1 MRPSRVTRREFTR
14 FLGLAAGALALPK
27 PLRAAESKPLNVM
40 LFTADDLN
48 CDSLGCYGSPV
59 PDISPNLDKFAAQ
72 SMRFDRAH
80 VTVAICQPSRG
91 VLATGLYPHHSGVMG
106 FMHTEKKI
114 PTVMQTFRDAGYLTG
129 VLGKVGHSTP
139 HGSYTWDFVHDQ
151 GELGNGRSPTK
162 YHDYCVEFLSRCR
175 KEGKPFY
182 FMVNSHDPHRPYHIP
197 GKGGNSGG
205 AETPSR
211 IYKPSE
217 VKVPGFLPD
226 LPGVRQELSYY
237 FNSVRRLDDTFG
249 KVMAAL
255 EETGFADNTLVLFLS
270 DNGIAVPF
278 AKCNSYLASTRTPW
292 LVRWPGVVKPGS
304 VDAAHFVSG
313 IDFLATAVDAA
324 GLPAISGL
332 DGRSTAPLLKGQT
345 QAGRDRV
352 FTQIDCKAGGDAVPM
367 RCIQTPKFGYI
378 FNGWADGEHRY
389 RNNNEGMCMKAMEE
403 AAQTDPRIAER
414 VRVFRF
420 RDVEEFY
427 DLEKDPDC
435 TINLVKRP
443 EFAAEIEKFRSQLL
457 QQMTDSG
464 DPLLAAFHKRHSP
477 KDMSDAMW
485 KAYAPYG
492 TKKKTPGAGKKPKR
506 TGKRK
511 TP

>member
-270 DNGIAVPF
+270 DNGIAV
-278 AKCNSYLASTRTPW
+278 
-292 LVRWPGVVKPGS
+292 
-304 VDAAHFVSG
+304 
-313 IDFLATAVDAA
+313 LATAVDAA

-464 DPLLAAFHKRHSP
+464 DPLLAAFQKRHSP
-477 KDMSDAMW
+477 KEMSDAMW

>member
-1 MRPSRVTRREFTR
+1 MKPSPLTRREFAR
-14 FLGLAAGALALPK
+14 FLGLAAGAIALPK
-27 PLRAAESKPLNVM
+27 SLQAAKGRPLNVL

-48 CDSLGCYGSPV
+48 CDSLGCYDSPV

-72 SMRFDRAH
+72 SMRFDCAH

-91 VLATGLYPHHSGVMG
+91 VLGTGLYPHHSGIMG
-106 FMHTEKKI
+106 FMHTNKKI
-114 PTVMQTFRDAGYLTG
+114 PTVMQAFRDAGYLTG
-129 VLGKVGHSTP
+129 ILGKVGHSTP
-139 HGSYTWDFVHDQ
+139 HTAYKWDFVHDQ
-151 GELGNGRSPTK
+151 RELGNGRSPTR

-175 KEGKPFY
+175 KEGKGFY

-197 GKGGNSGG
+197 GKTGKGGG
-205 AETPSR
+205 AEVPSR
-211 IYKPSE
+211 IYKPRE

-226 LPGVRQELSYY
+226 LPGVRQEISYY

-249 KVMAAL
+249 KVMEAL
-255 EETGFADNTLVLFLS
+255 KETGFEDNTLVLFIS

-304 VDAAHFVSG
+304 VDLAHFVSG
-313 IDFLATAVDAA
+313 IDFLPTAVDAA

-332 DGRSTAPLLKGQT
+332 DGRSTVPLLKGQKQT
-345 QAGRDRV
+345 GRDHV

-367 RCIQTPKFGYI
+367 RCLQNAKFGYI

-389 RNNNEGMCMKAMEE
+389 RNNNEGLCMKAME
-403 AAQTDPRIAER
+403 AAAATDPQIAER

-427 DLEKDPDC
+427 DLDKDPDC
-435 TINLVKRP
+435 TINLAKDP
-443 EFAAEIEKFRSQLL
+443 KFGAEVDKFRSELL
-457 QQMTDSG
+457 KQMTDTG

-477 KDMSDAMW
+477 KEMSDAMR

-492 TKKKTPGAGKKPKR
+492 GRKKPRKS
-506 TGKRK
+506 GKRK
-511 TP
+511 TK